1 MHLYEIWE
9 KRKFTFILHQ
19 YQIVCYMK
27 SSMLFGMFD
36 TMFQM
41 TKKIN
46 KEYIN
51 IYSKA
56 IYIFSKISTMHLLYY
71 IKYLNHEKAHFR

>member
-1 MHLYEIWE
+1 MHLHEIWE

-51 IYSKA
+51 I
-56 IYIFSKISTMHLLYY
+56 
-71 IKYLNHEKAHFR
+71 